1 MNKDRQ
7 IVSELRNFFTESGC
21 GLGTQRIM
29 NVLET
34 INITERQMAFEK
46 KPNCK
51 FTCAQVIQMMI
62 LFPFFSVKNVAN
74 YIGSSLQAL
83 FECHKDIFYRV
94 LSNERIDWRHILRYV
109 NKKLAANIAVRSD
122 ARNSEYPTCM
132 IIDDTDLPKTG
143 RKGEMLG
150 RVFSHVDN
158 RGSILGHKGLFLCR
172 TDGRTQMLIDFTL
185 LGEEGR
191 VSSRPQG
198 LSKKDIE
205 ARFKK
210 VRDAESKVEKR
221 KEEYFQDK
229 ISSMKKMLNNASIEH
244 LGFDY
249 LLVDSWFTCKEV
261 VNYIRRKGSKS
272 HLIGMIKMSKTKYSV
287 NGEDMTARAIASA
300 MVRKKDVKYSRAHK
314 FYYFETDAIFAGKAV
329 KLFFYR
335 FGRKGEWKALL
346 STDTSLTPYKA
357 YQIYSMRWSIEV
369 SFHECKS
376 LLKLGKCQCRDF
388 GSQIASISLNILQY
402 NLLSYVKRFESY
414 ETIGG
419 LFREITAQTV
429 ELSVTEKIWGLIQQL
444 VSAIADFFSADFDEI
459 LINIIYENKQLKAI
473 MRVAQQLQPAA

>member
-29 NVLET
+29 NVLGT
-34 INITERQMAFEK
+34 INITEKQMAFEK

-74 YIGSSLQAL
+74 YIGSSLQPL
-83 FECHKDIFYRV
+83 FDCHKDIFYRV

-132 IIDDTDLPKTG
+132 IVDDTDMPKTG

-221 KEEYFQDK
+221 KE
-229 ISSMKKMLNNASIEH
+229 
-244 LGFDY
+244 
-249 LLVDSWFTCKEV
+249 V

-272 HLIGMIKMSKTKYSV
+272 HLLGMIKMGKTKYTV
-287 NGEDMTARAIASA
+287 AGEDMTARAIASA
-300 MVRKKDVKYSRAHK
+300 MVRKKAVKYSRAHK

-459 LINIIYENKQLKAI
+459 LTNIIYENKQLKAI

>member
-1 MNKDRQ
+1 MSKDRQ

-21 GLGTQRIM
+21 GLGIQRIM
-29 NVLET
+29 NVLST

-51 FTCAQVIQMMI
+51 FTCAQVIQLMI
-62 LFPFFSVKNVAN
+62 LFPFFSIKNAAN
-74 YIGSSLQAL
+74 YCGSALQSL
-83 FECHKDIFYRV
+83 FGCRKDMFYRV
-94 LSNERIDWRHILRYV
+94 LSNDRIDWRHILRHV

-122 ARNSEYPTCM
+122 AKGSGCPVCM
-132 IIDDTDLPKTG
+132 IVDDTDMPKTG

-172 TDGRTQMLIDFTL
+172 TDGRTQMLIDFSL

-191 VSSRPQG
+191 VASRPQG
-198 LSKKDIE
+198 LSPKDIA
-205 ARFKK
+205 ARFSKE
-210 VRDAESKVEKR
+210 RDAESKVEKR
-221 KEEYFQDK
+221 KEEYFQSK

-244 LGFDY
+244 MGFDY

-261 VNYIRRKGSKS
+261 VNCIRRKGSKS
-272 HLIGMIKMSKTKYSV
+272 HLLGMVKMGKTKYTV
-287 NGEDMTARAIASA
+287 AGEDMTARAMASA
-300 MVRKKDVKYSRAHK
+300 MVRKKAVRYSRAHK
-314 FYYFETDAIFAGKAV
+314 FYYFETDAVFAGVAV

-346 STDTSLTPYKA
+346 STDTTLTPYRA

-376 LLKLGKCQCRDF
+376 LLGLGKCQCRDF
-388 GSQIASISLNILQY
+388 GAQIASISLNMLQY

-414 ETIGG
+414 ETIGS
-419 LFREITAQTV
+419 LFREITSQTV
-429 ELSVTEKIWGLIQQL
+429 ELSVTEKIWGLIQQ
-444 VSAIADFFSADFDEI
+444 VVAAVADFFSADFDEI
-459 LINIIYENKQLKAI
+459 LTNIIYENKQLNAI
-473 MRVAQQLQPAA
+473 VKVVQQLQPVA

>member
-1 MNKDRQ
+1 MDKDRQ
-7 IVSELRNFFTESGC
+7 IVSELRNFFTENGC
-21 GLGTQRIM
+21 GLGVQRIM
-29 NVLET
+29 NILGT

-62 LFPFFSVKNVAN
+62 LFPFFSIKNAAN
-74 YIGSSLQAL
+74 YVGSSLQPL
-83 FECHKDIFYRV
+83 FDCHKDMFYRV
-94 LSNERIDWRHILRYV
+94 LSNDRIDWRHILRYV
-109 NKKLAANIAVRSD
+109 NKKLVNNIAVRSD
-122 ARNSEYPTCM
+122 AGDSEYPTCM
-132 IIDDTDLPKTG
+132 VVDDTDMPKTG

-150 RVFSHVDN
+150 RVYSHVEN

-205 ARFKK
+205 VRFNK
-210 VRDAESKVEKR
+210 VRDAESNVEKR

-272 HLIGMIKMSKTKYSV
+272 HLLGMIKMDKTKHTV
-287 NGEDMTARAIASA
+287 AGEDLTARAIASA
-300 MVRKKDVKYSRAHK
+300 MVRKK
-314 FYYFETDAIFAGKAV
+314 
-329 KLFFYR
+329 L
-335 FGRKGEWKALL
+335 
-346 STDTSLTPYKA
+346 
-357 YQIYSMRWSIEV
+357 
-369 SFHECKS
+369 
-376 LLKLGKCQCRDF
+376 
-388 GSQIASISLNILQY
+388 
-402 NLLSYVKRFESY
+402 
-414 ETIGG
+414 
-419 LFREITAQTV
+419 
-429 ELSVTEKIWGLIQQL
+429 
-444 VSAIADFFSADFDEI
+444 
-459 LINIIYENKQLKAI
+459 
-473 MRVAQQLQPAA
+473 

>member
-1 MNKDRQ
+1 MTKDRQ

-21 GLGTQRIM
+21 GLGVQRIM
-29 NVLET
+29 KVLEN
-34 INITERQMAFEK
+34 INITEKQMAFEK

-51 FTCAQVIQMMI
+51 FTCAQVIQMMT
-62 LFPFFSVKNVAN
+62 LFPFFSIKNVAD
-74 YIGSSLQAL
+74 YVGSSLQSL
-83 FECHKDIFYRV
+83 FDCQKDMFYRV
-94 LSNERIDWRHILRYV
+94 LSNDRIDWRHILRYV
-109 NKKLAANIAVRSD
+109 NKKLANNIAVRSD
-122 ARNSEYPTCM
+122 NRNAEYPTCM
-132 IIDDTDLPKTG
+132 IVDDTDMPKTG

-150 RVFSHVDN
+150 RIYSHVDKH
-158 RGSILGHKGLFLCR
+158 GSILGHKGLFLCR

-191 VSSRPQG
+191 VPSKPQG
-198 LSKKDIE
+198 LSKKDID
-205 ARFKK
+205 ARFNK

-221 KEEYFQDK
+221 KAEYFQDK
-229 ISSMKKMLNNASIEH
+229 ISSMENMLNKATIEH

-261 VNYIRRKGSKS
+261 VKYLRRRGSKS
-272 HLIGMIKMSKTKYSV
+272 HLLGMVKMSKTKYAV
-287 NGEDMTARAIASA
+287 NGEDMTAKAIASA
-300 MVRKKDVKYSRAHK
+300 MVRKKAVKYSRAHK
-314 FYYFETDAIFAGKAV
+314 FFYFETDAVFAGGAV

-369 SFHECKS
+369 AFHECKS
-376 LLKLGKCQCRDF
+376 ILKMGKCQCRDF
-388 GSQIASISLNILQY
+388 GSQIASISLNMLQY

-414 ETIGG
+414 ETLGG

-444 VSAIADFFSADFDEI
+444 VSVVADLFSLDSDE
-459 LINIIYENKQLKAI
+459 LLTNIINGNKQLNAI
-473 MRVAQQLQPAA
+473 MKVAQQLQPAA

>member
-21 GLGTQRIM
+21 GLGIQRIM
-29 NVLET
+29 NVLGT

-62 LFPFFSVKNVAN
+62 LFPFFSIKNAAN
-74 YIGSSLQAL
+74 YVGSSLQSL
-83 FECHKDIFYRV
+83 FDCRKDMFYRV
-94 LSNERIDWRHILRYV
+94 LSNDRIDWRHILRYV
-109 NKKLAANIAVRSD
+109 NKKLAASIAVRSD
-122 ARNSEYPTCM
+122 AKNSEYPTCM
-132 IIDDTDLPKTG
+132 IVDDTDMPKTG

-158 RGSILGHKGLFLCR
+158 RGSILGHKGLLLCR

-205 ARFKK
+205 ARFNK

-249 LLVDSWFTCKEV
+249 LLVFCCFDEGKLIILFNGIQKKSQKTPKEALDKAEALMK
-261 VNYIRRKGSKS
+261 R
-272 HLIGMIKMSKTKYSV
+272 
-287 NGEDMTARAIASA
+287 
-300 MVRKKDVKYSRAHK
+300 
-314 FYYFETDAIFAGKAV
+314 YFE
-329 KLFFYR
+329 
-335 FGRKGEWKALL
+335 
-346 STDTSLTPYKA
+346 
-357 YQIYSMRWSIEV
+357 
-369 SFHECKS
+369 
-376 LLKLGKCQCRDF
+376 LK
-388 GSQIASISLNILQY
+388 N
-402 NLLSYVKRFESY
+402 
-414 ETIGG
+414 
-419 LFREITAQTV
+419 
-429 ELSVTEKIWGLIQQL
+429 
-444 VSAIADFFSADFDEI
+444 
-459 LINIIYENKQLKAI
+459 
-473 MRVAQQLQPAA
+473 